1 MLGRALLVLA
11 ALGVTAILVREL
23 PAIRREVKILRM

>member
-11 ALGVTAILVREL
+11 ALGVTAVVIREL
-23 PAIRREVKILRM
+23 PAIRRELKILRM